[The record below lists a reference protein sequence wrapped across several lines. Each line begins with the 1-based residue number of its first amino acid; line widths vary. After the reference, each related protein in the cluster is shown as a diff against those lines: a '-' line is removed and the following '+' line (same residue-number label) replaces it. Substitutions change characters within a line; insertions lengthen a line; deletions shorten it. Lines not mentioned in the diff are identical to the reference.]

1 LKRIASRNLGI
12 TFLIL
17 TLVIRF
23 VFWLSPALFEA
34 IYFQHIFPT
43 IRQMQSVLDFIWF
56 VPGFYFLLVFLLGW
70 LILRF
75 PKQKK
80 AIKKFLL
87 QFANLIGGLTALFML
102 LFGYQYLDKGFAERI
117 NLSKNPIEAN
127 LIDEYIAA
135 MDRAMNARNGIPE
148 LQSMTDVTALTEWPS
163 NSEIQNQ
170 VAKVL
175 SMYPARETPI
185 QMVQF
190 KPGRTLRR
198 LGISGIYN
206 PFSGEAN
213 VESSLPSIQNAYVS
227 AHEMAHAM
235 GITSEAEANFVAY
248 LACVNSQDPFLIY
261 AGEFALWRQIAQEI
275 NKTYPVEVRNN
286 LRAIIPNELMA
297 DRMAI
302 LNLYRQSPAYFPEVT
317 ENMNDAYLKLQGIEA
332 GADDYDGFLKLYLA
346 WAETQG

>member
-1 LKRIASRNLGI
+1 MKRIASRNLGI

-17 TLVIRF
+17 ALAIRF
-23 VFWLSPALFEA
+23 VFWLSPALYEA
-34 IYFQHIFPT
+34 IYFQNIFPA
-43 IRQMQSVLDFIWF
+43 IRQMQSLLDFIWF
-56 VPGFYFLLVFLLGW
+56 VPGFYFLLLFLLVW
-70 LILRF
+70 LMIRF
-75 PKQKK
+75 PKKKK

-102 LFGYQYLDKGFAERI
+102 LFGYQYLDKGFAKRVR
-117 NLSKNPIEAN
+117 LSTTPGEVNIV
-127 LIDEYIAA
+127 DEYIAA
-135 MDRAMNARNGIPE
+135 MDRAMVARNGIPE
-148 LQSMTDVTALTEWPS
+148 LQSKTDVTELTEWPS

-170 VAKVL
+170 VAEVL
-175 SMYPARETPI
+175 TMYPARDTPI
-185 QMVQF
+185 QIVQF
-190 KPGRTLRR
+190 KPARTLRR

-206 PFSGEAN
+206 PFTGEAN

-248 LACVNSQDPFLIY
+248 LACVNSDDPFLIY
-261 AGEFALWRQIAQEI
+261 AGEYAIWRQIAQEI
-275 NKTYPVEVRNN
+275 NKTHPVEVRNN
-286 LRAIIPNELMA
+286 LRAIIPIELMA

-302 LNLYRQSPAYFPEVT
+302 LNLYRESPAYFPEVT

-346 WAETQG
+346 WAETQR